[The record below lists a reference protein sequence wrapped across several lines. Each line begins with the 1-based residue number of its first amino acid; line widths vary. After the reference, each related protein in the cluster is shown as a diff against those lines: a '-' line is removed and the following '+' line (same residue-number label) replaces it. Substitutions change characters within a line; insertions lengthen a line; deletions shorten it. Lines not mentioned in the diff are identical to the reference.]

1 MKKTILLLLILCN
14 VLSAYAKDYSSK
26 VFKDCFDK
34 SDESYEFNI
43 RNPFFV
49 EKFYVKDLKK
59 LKNKIIKETIESYYV
74 DEQGRKSYSDSYDR
88 DVVYLYY
95 FFDSEGRISDRYYV
109 NENDK
114 GVVFYK
120 QQLTYSCNE
129 NSYEIVQKDFVRNT
143 EKTFHGEIENKD
155 HGLLL
160 TFNQVYDGSNEIEFS
175 MNKILKR
182 RVYKKDDFTIKE
194 ILISNN
200 SIQNKQYN
208 LKNNVE
214 SYWGIT
220 NYQNCYQINQKRF
233 VPSGDEFYEYDLDS
247 HGRGIYT
254 YFKEGKT
261 PEKVIKQEVYR
272 RFNPIGFLEYEEKK
286 PYKTEVG
293 NYSITE
299 VTVLSEKDDF
309 FISHFN

>member
-233 VPSGDEFYEYDLDS
+233 VPSGDEFYEYTLDS
-247 HGRGIYT
+247 NGRGIYT

-261 PEKVIKQEVYR
+261 PEKEIKQEVYR

-299 VTVLSEKDDF
+299 VIVLSEKDDF

>member
-14 VLSAYAKDYSSK
+14 VLFAYAKDYSSK

-95 FFDSEGRISDRYYV
+95 FFDSEGRITDKYYV

-120 QQLTYSCNE
+120 QHESYKCMEET
-129 NSYEIVQKDFVRNT
+129 YEIYFEDIKLNNDERMIASVNC
-143 EKTFHGEIENKD
+143 
-155 HGLLL
+155 
-160 TFNQVYDGSNEIEFS
+160 
-175 MNKILKR
+175 
-182 RVYKKDDFTIKE
+182 KDDCVFLLFDYPYKGFTDLEFRKNSINRRRKTSKTITSIEEVTIKNNNIE
-194 ILISNN
+194 I
-200 SIQNKQYN
+200 KKYN
-208 LKNNVE
+208 IRNGKE
-214 SYWGIT
+214 DYWGIT

-233 VPSGDEFYEYDLDS
+233 VPSGDEFYEYTLDS
-247 HGRGIYT
+247 NGRGIYT

>member
-1 MKKTILLLLILCN
+1 MKKAILLLLILCN

-74 DEQGRKSYSDSYDR
+74 DEQGRKSY
-88 DVVYLYY
+88 
-95 FFDSEGRISDRYYV
+95 
-109 NENDK
+109 
-114 GVVFYK
+114 
-120 QQLTYSCNE
+120 
-129 NSYEIVQKDFVRNT
+129 EIVQKDFVRNK

-220 NYQNCYQINQKRF
+220 NCQNCYQINQKRF
-233 VPSGDEFYEYDLDS
+233 VPSGDEFYEYTLDS
-247 HGRGIYT
+247 NGRGIYT

-261 PEKVIKQEVYR
+261 PEKEIKQEVYR

-293 NYSITE
+293 NLKKI
-299 VTVLSEKDDF
+299 
-309 FISHFN
+309 